1 MKIAKNAILFSTVL
15 ILLMLILSGC
25 AAPTAEP
32 TTLPPIFTE
41 VSPTETPLPTITP
54 VPPTATATETP
65 TLTASATST
74 ITPSPTNTPTSTPT
88 ITNTSPPS
96 SGGSSG
102 GSIENPIKMYFVLP
116 PVGGA
121 KECDATAIGVGIG
134 QSRSNDI
141 ANDAKIALTQ
151 LLSNKSEYA
160 YGLYNPLARSNIR
173 VGDVKFNR
181 SSGLI
186 TVNLRGNYSKPQD
199 DCDNTRVR
207 AQVWS
212 TAKQFRGVK
221 ATNIYLNGK
230 PFGDRVSN
238 DK

>member
-1 MKIAKNAILFSTVL
+1 MKISKNSILFSTIL
-15 ILLMLILSGC
+15 ILLMFIIGGC
-25 AAPTAEP
+25 AAPKVEP
-32 TTLPPIFTE
+32 TTVSPTFTE
-41 VSPTETPLPTITP
+41 VPPTETPRPTITP

-65 TLTASATST
+65 TLTASVTST
-74 ITPSPTNTPTSTPT
+74 ITPSLTNTSTSTPT
-88 ITNTSPPS
+88 YTITSPPS
-96 SGGSSG
+96 SGDSSG
-102 GSIENPIKMYFVLP
+102 GSVENPIKIYFVLP

-121 KECDATAIGVGIG
+121 TECDAMAIGVGIG

-141 ANDAKIALTQ
+141 AKDAKIALAQ

-186 TVNLRGNYSKPQD
+186 TVNLRGNYSKPKD

-221 ATNIYLNGK
+221 VTNIYLNGK